1 MALTKINSS
10 VIANN
15 TIAVGNIADNSV
27 DATKIASNSI
37 LTRHI
42 DDNQIG
48 IDQLNVSDGSNGQML
63 TTNGSGTL
71 SFSTPSSF
79 DADAAQVFNESG
91 NDVDFR
97 VESNNNA
104 DMLFVDGGNDN
115 VLLGTQNQGHV
126 RLNQQLGLA
135 VTGNVYGGISMVTHS
150 SSAGGNRSL
159 LDFNRSRNTTIGSHT
174 VVNSGD
180 SLGTIVG
187 RGDDGDEFLD
197 AASIDFEVD
206 GTPGDGDMP
215 GRIVFATTA
224 DGAGS
229 VTERHRISNGGKASW
244 SAGGIGTV
252 ATQSRDFTFYTE
264 GSTNGVDI
272 RSNDYQ
278 IAFIGGLASSGAGMD
293 KGYMQLCV
301 DGSAKIAF
309 NTDGNSFFN
318 GGNVGIGTDS
328 PSAKVHLY
336 DSGSTNINL
345 GIQNSTRYYKFEVDS
360 GNLVFFDVSAYAE
373 RMRITSSGQVLV
385 GVTSATSMSGA
396 GIETAGS
403 IRANNYITST
413 DLAGSGFRNVNTTAS
428 GSLTTSTSLRELK
441 ENIVTTSLGLDAVKA
456 LTPREFDWKDVAEY
470 GTEDIGFIADEV
482 FAVSPKLATY
492 KVGEKTE
499 ANLQGVKYEQL
510 TAVLVKA
517 IQEQQTIIEDLKARI
532 ETLEG

>member
-1 MALTKINSS
+1 MTTTK
-10 VIANN
+10 VN
-15 TIAVGNIADNSV
+15 TEFIAVNAISGTIIADNAITATHIATNSISGTLIQDSGIV
-27 DATKIASNSI
+27 TSMIAANNITSTKIVTDAV

-42 DDNQIG
+42 ADDQVTEAKLANAINTSIAAKLPLAGGTMTGTIAGFTSTGIDDNADATAITIDSSENVTITGDLIVTGGQINTGNTAGDHSEFGTDGSGHTFIDASTSGGVMKFQTAGTDRHQIG
-48 IDQLNVSDGSNGQML
+48 
-63 TTNGSGTL
+63 
-71 SFSTPSSF
+71 ST
-79 DADAAQVFNESG
+79 
-91 NDVDFR
+91 
-97 VESNNNA
+97 
-104 DMLFVDGGNDN
+104 
-115 VLLGTQNQGHV
+115 
-126 RLNQQLGLA
+126 
-135 VTGNVYGGISMVTHS
+135 
-150 SSAGGNRSL
+150 
-159 LDFNRSRNTTIGSHT
+159 
-174 VVNSGD
+174 
-180 SLGTIVG
+180 
-187 RGDDGDEFLD
+187 
-197 AASIDFEVD
+197 
-206 GTPGDGDMP
+206 
-215 GRIVFATTA
+215 
-224 DGAGS
+224 
-229 VTERHRISNGGKASW
+229 GKASW
-244 SAGGIGTV
+244 SAGGAGTV
-252 ATQSRDFTFYTE
+252 TTQSRDFTFYTE
-264 GSTNGVDI
+264 GGSNGVDI

-278 IAFIGGLASSGAGMD
+278 IAFIGGAGSSGAGMD

-413 DLAGSGFRNVNTTAS
+413 DLAGSGFRNVNTTSS

-517 IQEQQTIIEDLKARI
+517 IQELEARI
-532 ETLEG
+532 ATLEG

>member
-1 MALTKINSS
+1 MTTTK
-10 VIANN
+10 VN
-15 TIAVGNIADNSV
+15 TEFIAVNAISGTIIADNAITATHIATNSISGTLIQDSGIV
-27 DATKIASNSI
+27 TSMIAANNITSTKIVTDAV

-42 DDNQIG
+42 ADDQVTEAKLANAINTSIAAKLPLAGGTMTGTIAGFTSTGIDDNADATAITIDSSENVTITGDLIVTGGQINTGNTAGDHSEFGTDGSGHTFIDASTSGGVMKFQTAGTDRHQIG
-48 IDQLNVSDGSNGQML
+48 
-63 TTNGSGTL
+63 
-71 SFSTPSSF
+71 ST
-79 DADAAQVFNESG
+79 
-91 NDVDFR
+91 
-97 VESNNNA
+97 
-104 DMLFVDGGNDN
+104 
-115 VLLGTQNQGHV
+115 
-126 RLNQQLGLA
+126 
-135 VTGNVYGGISMVTHS
+135 
-150 SSAGGNRSL
+150 
-159 LDFNRSRNTTIGSHT
+159 
-174 VVNSGD
+174 
-180 SLGTIVG
+180 
-187 RGDDGDEFLD
+187 
-197 AASIDFEVD
+197 
-206 GTPGDGDMP
+206 
-215 GRIVFATTA
+215 
-224 DGAGS
+224 
-229 VTERHRISNGGKASW
+229 GKASW
-244 SAGGIGTV
+244 SAGGAGTV
-252 ATQSRDFTFYTE
+252 TTQSRDFTFYTE
-264 GSTNGVDI
+264 GGSNGVDI

-278 IAFIGGLASSGAGMD
+278 IAFIGGAGSSGAGMD

-301 DGSAKIAF
+301 DGGAKVVF
-309 NTDGNSFFN
+309 NTDGASYFN

-413 DLAGSGFRNVNTTAS
+413 DLAGSGFRNVNTTSS

-517 IQEQQTIIEDLKARI
+517 IQELEARI
-532 ETLEG
+532 ATLEG

>member
-1 MALTKINSS
+1 MATTK
-10 VIANN
+10 VN
-15 TIAVGNIADNSV
+15 TEFIAVNAISGTIIADNAITATHIATNAISGTLV
-27 DATKIASNSI
+27 QNGGIVTTMIAANNITSTKIVTDAV

-42 DDNQIG
+42 ADDQVTEAKLANAINTSIAAKLPLAGGTMTGTIAGFTSTGIDDNADATAITIDSSENVTITGDLIVTGGQINTGNTAGDHSEFGTDGSGHTFIDASTSGGVMKFQTAGTDRHQIG
-48 IDQLNVSDGSNGQML
+48 
-63 TTNGSGTL
+63 
-71 SFSTPSSF
+71 ST
-79 DADAAQVFNESG
+79 
-91 NDVDFR
+91 
-97 VESNNNA
+97 
-104 DMLFVDGGNDN
+104 
-115 VLLGTQNQGHV
+115 
-126 RLNQQLGLA
+126 
-135 VTGNVYGGISMVTHS
+135 
-150 SSAGGNRSL
+150 
-159 LDFNRSRNTTIGSHT
+159 
-174 VVNSGD
+174 
-180 SLGTIVG
+180 
-187 RGDDGDEFLD
+187 
-197 AASIDFEVD
+197 
-206 GTPGDGDMP
+206 
-215 GRIVFATTA
+215 
-224 DGAGS
+224 
-229 VTERHRISNGGKASW
+229 GKASW
-244 SAGGIGTV
+244 SAGGAGTV
-252 ATQSRDFTFYTE
+252 TTQSRDFTFYTE
-264 GSTNGVDI
+264 GGSNGVDI

-278 IAFIGGLASSGAGMD
+278 IAFIGGAGSSGAGMD

-301 DGSAKIAF
+301 DGSAKVVF
-309 NTDGNSFFN
+309 NTDGASYFN
-318 GGNVGIGTDS
+318 GGNVGIGTDN

-336 DSGSTNINL
+336 DSGSGNINL

-413 DLAGSGFRNVNTTAS
+413 DLAGSGFRNVNTTSS